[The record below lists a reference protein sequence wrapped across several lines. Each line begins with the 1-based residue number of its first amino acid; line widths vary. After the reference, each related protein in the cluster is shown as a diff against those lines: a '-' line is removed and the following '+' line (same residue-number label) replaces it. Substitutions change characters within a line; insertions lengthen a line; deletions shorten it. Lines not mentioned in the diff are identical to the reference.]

1 MPIPRRLQR
10 RAFAVTAAGA
20 LGLGAS
26 RLRGADIDRPFHGV
40 RSIGIDLREL
50 RGRCR
55 AYLPRMRGPEVFSH
69 STAALLYEIPLPAE
83 LEAAPTLHVSS
94 TDDGRPR
101 AVGVTGHRIKR
112 MLRRDDRGLPLAS
125 PADTWC
131 QLATQLSLDDLI
143 AAGDAFVSGRL
154 VARGFRVAP
163 LCTRDELR
171 AAIGRHRPARGT
183 AKLGEALEHVR
194 TGVDSRRETH
204 TRLTIV
210 RSGLPEPVIAAPV
223 VVLGGVVLHPDL
235 SYPELKIAIE
245 YEGEEHRLDAA
256 RWRDDIARRRALES
270 AGWIVIRVTIA
281 DLRAPGG
288 FLADIRA
295 HRRRRLAH

>member
-1 MPIPRRLQR
+1 M
-10 RAFAVTAAGA
+10 TAGGA
-20 LGLGAS
+20 HGLGVS
-26 RLRGADIDRPFHGV
+26 RLRGADVDRPFHGV
-40 RSIGIDLREL
+40 RSIGVDLGEV

-55 AYLPRMRGPEVFSH
+55 AYLPRMRESEVFSH
-69 STAALLYEIPLPAE
+69 STAALLYEIPLPTE
-83 LEAAPTLHVSS
+83 LEAATALHVSS
-94 TDDGRPR
+94 ADGGRPR
-101 AVGVTGHRIKR
+101 AAGVIGHRIKR
-112 MLRRDDRGLPLAS
+112 MLRRDERGLPLAS

-154 VARGFRVAP
+154 VMRGVRVAP

-171 AAIGRHRPARGT
+171 AAIDRHRPARGT
-183 AKLGEALEHVR
+183 AKLDEALEHVR

-210 RSGLPEPVIAAPV
+210 RAGLPEPAIAAPI

-256 RWRDDIARRRALES
+256 RWRDDITRRRALEA
-270 AGWIVIRVTIA
+270 AGWVVIRVTIA
-281 DLRAPGG
+281 DLRAPDG
-288 FLADIRA
+288 FLADIRGQ
-295 HRRRRLAH
+295 RRRRLAS